1 MFIEIPCWEP
11 TEVPPEAVL
20 SRLPASFWL
29 PASLLWGDWSVP
41 LVPGVVSEFG
51 WLLDMMDERWLE
63 LALWQKAEK
72 RLAALCKREYSL
84 V

>member
-20 SRLPASFWL
+20 SRLPAS
-29 PASLLWGDWSVP
+29 LLWGAWSVP

-51 WLLDMMDERWLE
+51 RLLDMMDERWLE
-63 LALWQKAEK
+63 FALWQKAEK